1 MNKLLARVGAALIIT
16 QTLLFILSWI
26 LSAMRLSGVRSLL
39 SSEGI
44 RWFFGAFTANVA
56 SPWLVSLLLILIA
69 LGTLRNTGLL
79 TIHSSL
85 FTFHFSLF
93 TFHYREKVAMRVSLI
108 VLCLF
113 VVMIA
118 LLTLPP
124 HAILLSATGSLF
136 PSAFSRALVP
146 ILAFGLCL
154 LSISFGMV
162 SGRLRTLSDIL
173 DALTFGIQQ
182 GAPLFILYIMAIQFY
197 ASLLFVFIQ

>member
-69 LGTLRNTGLL
+69 LGTLQKTGLL
-79 TIHSSL
+79 TLHSSL

-124 HAILLSATGSLF
+124 HAILLSATGELF
-136 PSAFSRALVP
+136 PSAFSRSLVP
-146 ILAFGLCL
+146 IIASGVSLFAIVFGL
-154 LSISFGMV
+154 M
-162 SGRLRTLSDIL
+162 SGRLKTLSDIL
-173 DALTFGIQQ
+173 AALSSGLSR
-182 GAPLFILYIMAIQFY
+182 GAPLIVVAILLIQLI
-197 ASLLFVFIQ
+197 ASLRFVF

>member
-69 LGTLRNTGLL
+69 LGTLQKTGLL

-85 FTFHFSLF
+85 FTN
-93 TFHYREKVAMRVSLI
+93 HYREKVAMRVSLI

-124 HAILLSATGSLF
+124 HAILLSATGELF
-136 PSAFSRALVP
+136 PSAFSRSLVP
-146 ILAFGLCL
+146 IIASGVSLFAIVFGL
-154 LSISFGMV
+154 M
-162 SGRLRTLSDIL
+162 SGRLKTLSDIL
-173 DALTFGIQQ
+173 AALSSGLSR
-182 GAPLFILYIMAIQFY
+182 GAPLIVVAILLIQLI
-197 ASLLFVFIQ
+197 ASLRFVF

>member
-124 HAILLSATGSLF
+124 HAILLSATGELF
-136 PSAFSRALVP
+136 PSAFSRSLVP
-146 ILAFGLCL
+146 IIASGVSLFAIVFGL
-154 LSISFGMV
+154 M
-162 SGRLRTLSDIL
+162 SGRLKTLSDIL
-173 DALTFGIQQ
+173 AALSSGLSR
-182 GAPLFILYIMAIQFY
+182 GAPLIVVAILLIQLI
-197 ASLLFVFIQ
+197 ASLRFVF

>member
-1 MNKLLARVGAALIIT
+1 MNKLLARVGVTLLIS

-26 LSAMRLSGVRSLL
+26 LSAMRLDGVRSLL

-44 RWFFGAFTANVA
+44 RWFFGAFTSNVA

-69 LGTLRNTGLL
+69 LGTLRKTGLL
-79 TIHSSL
+79 TLHSSL

-124 HAILLSATGSLF
+124 HAILLSATGELF
-136 PSAFSRALVP
+136 PSAFSRSLIP
-146 ILAFGLCL
+146 IIASGISLFAIVFGL
-154 LSISFGMV
+154 M
-162 SGRLRTLSDIL
+162 SGRLKTLSDIL
-173 DALTFGIQQ
+173 AALSSGLSH
-182 GAPLFILYIMAIQFY
+182 GAPLIVVAILLIQLI
-197 ASLLFVFIQ
+197 ASLRFVF

>member
-1 MNKLLARVGAALIIT
+1 MNKLLARVGVTLLIS

-26 LSAMRLSGVRSLL
+26 LSAMRLDGVRSLL

-69 LGTLRNTGLL
+69 LGTLQKTGLL
-79 TIHSSL
+79 TLHSSL
-85 FTFHFSLF
+85 FTFHSSLF
-93 TFHYREKVAMRVSLI
+93 TFHYREKVALRVSLI

-124 HAILLSATGSLF
+124 HAILLSATGELF
-136 PSAFSRALVP
+136 PSAFSRSLIP
-146 ILAFGLCL
+146 IIASGISLFAIVFGL
-154 LSISFGMV
+154 M
-162 SGRLRTLSDIL
+162 SGRLKTLSDIL
-173 DALTFGIQQ
+173 AALSSGLSH
-182 GAPLFILYIMAIQFY
+182 GAPLIVVAILLIQLI
-197 ASLLFVFIQ
+197 ASLRFVF

>member
-1 MNKLLARVGAALIIT
+1 MNKLLARVGVTLLIS

-26 LSAMRLSGVRSLL
+26 LSAMRLDGVRSLL

-69 LGTLRNTGLL
+69 LGTLQKTGLL
-79 TIHSSL
+79 TLHSSL
-85 FTFHFSLF
+85 FTFHSSLF
-93 TFHYREKVAMRVSLI
+93 TFHYRENVALRVSLI

-124 HAILLSATGSLF
+124 HAILLSATGELF
-136 PSAFSRALVP
+136 PSAFSRSLIP
-146 ILAFGLCL
+146 IIASGISLFAIVFGL
-154 LSISFGMV
+154 M
-162 SGRLRTLSDIL
+162 SGRLKTLSDIL
-173 DALTFGIQQ
+173 AALSSGLSH
-182 GAPLFILYIMAIQFY
+182 GAPLIVVAILLIQLI
-197 ASLLFVFIQ
+197 ASLRFVF